1 MDENKLKQHQEELE
15 QHQRELEIEILERL
29 AEYEKENISQFPGY
43 QAGVREGRSQERGY
57 WIQALSNM
65 KEIDETLLGR
75 IIGKT
80 AKLYEE
86 EYNNVD

>member
-43 QAGVREGRSQERGY
+43 HAGIREGRHQERGN
-57 WIQALSNM
+57 WVQALSRM
-65 KEIDETLLGR
+65 KEIDEALLGR
-75 IIGKT
+75 IIGEV
-80 AKLYEE
+80 AKLYEGE
-86 EYNNVD
+86 